1 MPRFVPIRSGFISL
15 AFAAVLSAKSY
26 PVDGIVVALEP
37 ARGTLVVSH
46 RPIPKLMP
54 AMTMP
59 FQAEDPAELRGLHAG
74 SHVQFE
80 LLVENGMSRARH
92 IRSVGE
98 SDVDIPAPK
107 DRKQI
112 GDRIPDFTLTNQSSK
127 TVHLPDFRGKVVAV
141 DFVYTR
147 CPLPDVCPRLS
158 ANFAFLQRRFQGQV
172 GKDLILLS

>member
-1 MPRFVPIRSGFISL
+1 MPRFVPISCGFISL
-15 AFAAVLSAKSY
+15 TFAALLGAKSY

-37 ARGTLVVSH
+37 AHGTLLVSH

-74 SHVQFE
+74 SRVQFE
-80 LLVENGMSRARH
+80 LIVDNGISRARH
-92 IRSVGE
+92 IRATGE
-98 SDVDIPAPK
+98 SDLDIPAPK

-112 GDRIPDFTLTNQSSK
+112 GDRIPDFTLTSQSAK
-127 TVHLPDFRGKVVAV
+127 TVHLSDFRGKVVAV

-147 CPLPDVCPRLS
+147 CPLPD
-158 ANFAFLQRRFQGQV
+158 
-172 GKDLILLS
+172 